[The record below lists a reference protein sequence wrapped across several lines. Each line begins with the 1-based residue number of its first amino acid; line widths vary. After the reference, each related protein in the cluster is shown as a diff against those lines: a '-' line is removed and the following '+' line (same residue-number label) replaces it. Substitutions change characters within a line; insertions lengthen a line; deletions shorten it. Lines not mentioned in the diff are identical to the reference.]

1 MRTRHS
7 TGGVRK
13 QSGRW
18 YGLWYESGVKKSKV
32 LGFVSEMTKG
42 EAREAVAKI
51 AAGAKQESAGV
62 LRFGQFVETTY
73 FGYYRRKWKSSTEGT
88 DVNRV
93 NAHSVAAFS
102 EREIRP
108 FSATSFRTCWT

>member
-73 FGYYRRKWKSSTEGT
+73 FGYYLCRSPRM
-88 DVNRV
+88 
-93 NAHSVAAFS
+93 
-102 EREIRP
+102 
-108 FSATSFRTCWT
+108 TSFCSVRVIQAKNAL